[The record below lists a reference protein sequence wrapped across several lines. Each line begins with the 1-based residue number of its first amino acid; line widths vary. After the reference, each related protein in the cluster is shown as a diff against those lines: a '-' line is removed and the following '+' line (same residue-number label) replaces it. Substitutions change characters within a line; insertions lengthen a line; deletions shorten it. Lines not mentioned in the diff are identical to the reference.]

1 MSCSSDNENYQDKN
15 RKNMSRSEAI
25 EEFAPL
31 KDKGV
36 SFQSTRKRI
45 SNVQALNAKAN
56 KMGFKVNGDG
66 MSSKAGGEVNN
77 N

>member
-1 MSCSSDNENYQDKN
+1 MSSSSDNENYQDKN

-36 SFQSTRKRI
+36 RFQPTRKSI
-45 SNVQALNAKAN
+45 SNVQAFNAKAN
-56 KMGFKVNGDG
+56 KMEFKVNGDG
-66 MSSKAGGEVNN
+66 MSSKAGGDAN
-77 N
+77 